1 MIPVRRACLVVLAC
15 AFAVAGLAGCSS
27 GHGSAPQCCSVP
39 HAYALD
45 VTTAGRVRWQVRL
58 ATYASGAQLSP
69 LAAGTVA
76 VFAQGDVVFGL
87 RMADGHKLWSR
98 AITQGVAGMWR
109 WRSLVIVLTEPGPGG
124 LSLLTGLNA
133 GTGLARW
140 TLSVGFG
147 INGVSPTADGGL
159 AIVIWDSV
167 LEVVDLSSGR
177 VRWARPA
184 GPVTGIVDSA
194 MAVAGGVV
202 LTAVNGQLTS
212 YDDQTGQIRWTEAL
226 TPLALTAGS
235 GDLSLQASG
244 GLVYLTGVQQG
255 IRWPPSQLLLG
266 VSAADGHVE
275 WQFTPSQPETLWV
288 YAPGLMS
295 ATSSSG
301 RIWQD
306 ELDPATG
313 RVRWRA
319 ASVYRA
325 IATAAGVVTA
335 PGTGGTDR
343 LSLRDT
349 LSGQTRWT
357 AALAGL
363 SLGWQRQAPALPVF
377 PAGPFLVV
385 PAAGPHGSEL
395 VTALRVSDG
404 HRAWQ
409 ITIPEPVAAPPSAV
423 PGGMLLNSAIVLN
436 AP

>member
-1 MIPVRRACLVVLAC
+1 
-15 AFAVAGLAGCSS
+15 
-27 GHGSAPQCCSVP
+27 
-39 HAYALD
+39 
-45 VTTAGRVRWQVRL
+45 
-58 ATYASGAQLSP
+58 
-69 LAAGTVA
+69 
-76 VFAQGDVVFGL
+76 
-87 RMADGHKLWSR
+87 
-98 AITQGVAGMWR
+98 
-109 WRSLVIVLTEPGPGG
+109 
-124 LSLLTGLNA
+124 
-133 GTGLARW
+133 
-140 TLSVGFG
+140 
-147 INGVSPTADGGL
+147 
-159 AIVIWDSV
+159 
-167 LEVVDLSSGR
+167 
-177 VRWARPA
+177 
-184 GPVTGIVDSA
+184 
-194 MAVAGGVV
+194 MAVADGAV